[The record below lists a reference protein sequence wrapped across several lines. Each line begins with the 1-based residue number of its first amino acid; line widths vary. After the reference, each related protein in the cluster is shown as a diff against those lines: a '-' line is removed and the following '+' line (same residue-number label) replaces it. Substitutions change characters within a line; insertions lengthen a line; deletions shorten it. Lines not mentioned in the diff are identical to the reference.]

1 MGKKTKKIR
10 NTKVKMKKNNFWRF
24 SGNEKRYVNE
34 IFKNGFSF
42 KGKPF
47 SERLEDKFS
56 KLHNVKYSICLN
68 SCTSALHVA
77 FMAIGVKKGDEVLVP
92 ALTPIMCGTTVHI
105 AGGTPVYVDVNP
117 ETFLIDPKDIL
128 KKITKKTKAVLAVHM
143 YGGVCNLLELKKIC
157 KNNGLFLI
165 EDCAES
171 MVAKDENN
179 LITGSVGDISCWSF
193 QSAKQLTCGDGG
205 ILTTNDEILG
215 KKLRKYS
222 NLGFRVLNAKSNKIV
237 VSKDERQN
245 PNYKRFDEI
254 GFNYRMNE
262 FTAAIALAQ
271 CERVN
276 FFVKKRRKAALSLTK
291 VIKNSKFLI
300 PQKISKK
307 TYSTYYT
314 LAVRFVRKNKM
325 KLTWSQ
331 FRKKF
336 MEYGGDGIYAASR
349 LIHQEPVIKKNKI
362 GKKSNKTPVAKRLQK
377 ELLLFTTNQSNQ
389 KEINIQTKAFK
400 KVIDFYKL
408 N

>member
-1 MGKKTKKIR
+1 M
-10 NTKVKMKKNNFWRF
+10 NKNYFWRF
-24 SGNEKRYVNE
+24 SGNEKKYVNT
-34 IFKNGFSF
+34 IFKKGFKF
-42 KGKPF
+42 KNKSF

-77 FMAIGVKKGDEVLVP
+77 FMAIGIQKGDEVLVP
-92 ALTPIMCGTTVHI
+92 ALTPIMCGTSIHL

-117 ETFLIDPKDIL
+117 DTFLIDEKDIL

-143 YGGVCNLLELKKIC
+143 YGGICNLLKLKKIC
-157 KNNGLFLI
+157 KDNNLFLV

-171 MVAKDENN
+171 MIAKDENN
-179 LITGSVGDISCWSF
+179 LITGSVGDIGCWSF
-193 QSAKQLTCGDGG
+193 QAAKQLTCGDGG
-205 ILTTNDEILG
+205 ILTTNNAILG
-215 KKLRKYS
+215 KKMRKLS

-245 PNYKRFDEI
+245 PDYKRFDEI

-271 CERVN
+271 VERVQ
-276 FFVKKRRKAALSLTK
+276 FFVKKRRRAALSLTK
-291 VIKNSKFLI
+291 VIKDNKFLI

-307 TYSTYYT
+307 AYSTYYT
-314 LAVRFVRKNKM
+314 LAVRFVQKSKK
-325 KLTWSQ
+325 KLNWKK

-336 MEYGGDGIYAASR
+336 IEFGGDGIYAASR
-349 LIHQEPVIKKNKI
+349 LIHQEPVIKINKI
-362 GKKSNKTPVAKRLQK
+362 GKKSNKTPIAKRLQK

-389 KEINIQTKAFK
+389 NEINIQTKALK
-400 KVIDFYKL
+400 KTISFYRL
-408 N
+408 G

>member
-1 MGKKTKKIR
+1 M
-10 NTKVKMKKNNFWRF
+10 NKNYFWRF
-24 SGNEKRYVNE
+24 SGNEKKYIDT
-34 IFKNGFSF
+34 IFKKGFKF
-42 KGKPF
+42 KNKSF

-77 FMAIGVKKGDEVLVP
+77 FMAIGIQKGDEVLVP
-92 ALTPIMCGTTVHI
+92 ALTPIMCGTSIHL

-117 ETFLIDPKDIL
+117 DTFLIDEKDIL

-143 YGGVCNLLELKKIC
+143 YGGICNLLELKKIC
-157 KNNGLFLI
+157 KDNNLFLV

-171 MVAKDENN
+171 MIAKDENN
-179 LITGSVGDISCWSF
+179 LITGSVGDIGCWSF
-193 QSAKQLTCGDGG
+193 QAAKQLTCGDGG
-205 ILTTNDEILG
+205 ILTTNNAILG
-215 KKLRKYS
+215 KKMRKLS

-245 PNYKRFDEI
+245 PDYKRFDEI

-271 CERVN
+271 VERVQ
-276 FFVKKRRKAALSLTK
+276 FFVKKRRRAALSLTK
-291 VIKNSKFLI
+291 VIKDNKFLI

-314 LAVRFVRKNKM
+314 LAVRFVQKSKK
-325 KLTWSQ
+325 KLNWKK

-336 MEYGGDGIYAASR
+336 IEFGGDGIYAASR
-349 LIHQEPVIKKNKI
+349 LIHQEPVIKINKI
-362 GKKSNKTPVAKRLQK
+362 GKKSNKTPTAKRLQK

-389 KEINIQTKAFK
+389 NEINIQTKALK
-400 KVIDFYKL
+400 KTISFYRL
-408 N
+408 G